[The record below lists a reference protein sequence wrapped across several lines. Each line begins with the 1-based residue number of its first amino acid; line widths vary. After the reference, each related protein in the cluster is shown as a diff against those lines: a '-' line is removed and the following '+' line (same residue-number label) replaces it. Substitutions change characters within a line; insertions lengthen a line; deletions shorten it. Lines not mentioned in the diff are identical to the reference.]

1 MSDSQD
7 NLLDYEEGEVQGED
21 LLNQS
26 ANSGRDSAED
36 EVVELEEDQQEDP
49 GLKLDCDEDDIFD
62 DGITGSQLEHATNA
76 PTQGENPE
84 GLD

>member
-1 MSDSQD
+1 MSIPQD

-26 ANSGRDSAED
+26 ANSGRDSVED

-49 GLKLDCDEDDIFD
+49 DLKLGCE
-62 DGITGSQLEHATNA
+62 TMTSLMMTSQTPN
-76 PTQGENPE
+76 
-84 GLD
+84 